1 MATYE
6 FYGLR
11 RSGNHAILEWL
22 IQNMGGPGTRNV
34 VKPKRVIQ
42 CGDSAYLNECNTYG
56 SHAEV
61 NRDISFCQSAFNNL
75 IVAYEDVP
83 TSYSLTNTHDS
94 QKIVILRDI
103 FNLFSSRY
111 KKVVSQSGI
120 DYYKSAMPIDEVVV
134 NKWKQHANSD
144 AIIIIFEKWIESKDY
159 RDSICE
165 RLGIPNHDITDTMTN
180 FGGGSSFTGQKKPTI
195 EELKSRSKIVNLPQE
210 VIDRLN
216 HPDITEIRKRLG
228 FL

>member
-83 TSYSLTNTHDS
+83 TSYSLINK
-94 QKIVILRDI
+94 QGGKKIVILRDV

-111 KKVVSQSGI
+111 KKNSESGHAYNFG
-120 DYYKSAMPIDEVVV
+120 DMRIDEIAI
-134 NKWKQHANSD
+134 NNWKQHANSD
-144 AIIIIFEKWIESKDY
+144 AVIILFEKWIESKDY

-180 FGGGSSFTGQKKPTI
+180 FGGGSSFTGQKKPTV
-195 EELKSRSKIVNLPQE
+195 EELKSRSKMVNLPQE

-216 HPDITEIRKRLG
+216 QPDIIEIRKKLK
-228 FL
+228 FIN